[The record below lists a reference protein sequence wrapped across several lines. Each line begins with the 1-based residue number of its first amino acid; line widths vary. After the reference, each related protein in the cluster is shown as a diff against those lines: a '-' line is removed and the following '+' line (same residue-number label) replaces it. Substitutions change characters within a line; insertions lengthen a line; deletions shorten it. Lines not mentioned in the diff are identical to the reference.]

1 MNRPSRKRTRC
12 AQHPDRPKRRR
23 TSANSSIASSNKTV
37 GPSKSPASTTALAP
51 AATPIDDEPLD
62 PKSFFFFMKLPAELR
77 LHIYHMAFERD
88 GPLLLHIPRTINTNI
103 DSSPS
108 PSPSEVN
115 LSISPRL
122 HNGGQAGS
130 YVEPRRQ
137 GIDTEETKLVVQN
150 TKDSINPALLR
161 TCKQIYRESLQI
173 LYSANS
179 FTLLLSSGIHTLSSL
194 HQRTRSLIKSIH
206 LTIPSHHDILDGF
219 ADLIRLGL
227 RYCWG
232 LKSLIIVLPG
242 NFPFEDRGLTGA
254 TNIYANAFHILRW
267 LPKGCKVKVEG
278 DVGESVRR
286 VVEDE
291 GRLMM
296 DLDEVRLGSR

>member
-1 MNRPSRKRTRC
+1 
-12 AQHPDRPKRRR
+12 
-23 TSANSSIASSNKTV
+23 V
-37 GPSKSPASTTALAP
+37 
-51 AATPIDDEPLD
+51 
-62 PKSFFFFMKLPAELR
+62 
-77 LHIYHMAFERD
+77 
-88 GPLLLHIPRTINTNI
+88 
-103 DSSPS
+103 
-108 PSPSEVN
+108 V
-115 LSISPRL
+115 
-122 HNGGQAGS
+122 
-130 YVEPRRQ
+130 YVEPRRL
-137 GIDTEETKLVVQN
+137 GIDLEEAKRAA
-150 TKDSINPALLR
+150 KDSINPALLR
-161 TCKQIYRESLQI
+161 TCKQIYRESRQI
-173 LYSANS
+173 LYAANS
-179 FTLLLSSGIHTLSSL
+179 FTLLLSSGIHTLSTL

-232 LKSLIIVLPG
+232 LKSLVIVLPG

-296 DLDEVRLGSR
+296 DLDEVRLCSRECEDCEAILILWSRKVI